1 MRGTEIKFLHMT
13 EHKFNTLLAR
23 IRAGDMSALEPI
35 YTEYHRK
42 MSVDA
47 AYILGESDGEDAASA
62 AIVKLIDYANKDSK
76 RIKTP
81 DAFMRTLVKNTA
93 IDMLRARKPFAEL
106 EKAEDIP
113 SPHDRPDEA
122 AERNGV
128 MLAIGQLPEQEREIA
143 VMFYIYGIKIKS
155 IAETLDMPIGTVK
168 WHLSQ
173 IRVKLSE
180 KLS

>member
-1 MRGTEIKFLHMT
+1 MT
-13 EHKFNTLLAR
+13 EHRFNTLLAR

-47 AYILGESDGEDAASA
+47 AYILGDSDGEDAASA
-62 AIVKLIDYANKDSK
+62 AIVKLIDYAEKYDK
-76 RIKTP
+76 RIRTP

-106 EKAEDIP
+106 ESADDVP
-113 SPHDRPDEA
+113 SPHEVDEA
-122 AERNGV
+122 AERNSIR
-128 MLAIGQLPEQEREIA
+128 LAIGQLPEQQREIA
-143 VMFYIYGIKIKS
+143 VMFYIYGIKIKG
-155 IAETLDMPIGTVK
+155 IAETMNIPVGTVK
-168 WHLSQ
+168 WHLNQ
-173 IRVKLSE
+173 IRVKFSE